1 MDAADL
7 RVDRT
12 VTIFDLTFERGLLR
26 DRAFQRATIRPLVY
40 NEEQVASLDILVI
53 PNGQLHNGP
62 VNLRRHADEV
72 RQDLGVV
79 RTGILDRA
87 AHSDHTDDRSNQH
100 DTAEE
105 EPSSYR
111 FRLSE

>member
-1 MDAADL
+1 MDTADL

-12 VTIFDLTFERGLLR
+12 VTIFNLTFERGLLR
-26 DRAFQRATIRPLVY
+26 DRAFQRVTVRPLVH
-40 NEEQVASLDILVI
+40 NEEQVAGLDVLVI
-53 PNGQLHNGP
+53 PNGQLHDGP
-62 VNLRRHADEV
+62 VHLRRHADEV

-87 AHSDHTDDRSNQH
+87 GYSDHTDDRSKQH